1 MVDGSIFS
9 EPQGPVACE
18 KGEQRR
24 PAERQQAVM
33 ENTPAPEPVAHR
45 LDGTPQEGKR
55 WPRGIQ
61 TAKPAAQRGG
71 IGHALGIFDH
81 RRRLFHRTA
90 FQEATPQRLAASDQ
104 AVVGV
109 RGREGRQEGEGLVAR
124 FTTAA
129 PHPNPIVFLV
139 MSLLAAAAV
148 ANDRMAPTQGALARD
163 TPSLGPI
170 GLEVVLRFRK

>member
-1 MVDGSIFS
+1 MVDDSIFS

-33 ENTPAPEPVAHR
+33 ENTPAPEPLAHR

-55 WPRGIQ
+55 GPRGIQ

-90 FQEATPQRLAASDQ
+90 FHEATPQRLAASDQ

-109 RGREGRQEGEGLVAR
+109 REREGRQEGEGLVAR

-129 PHPNPIVFLV
+129 PHPNPIVIWV
-139 MSLLAAAAV
+139 MRLLAAAAV